1 MRNKKFSEIIS
12 ENKKLKT
19 KLKNNKIPIY
29 KIGILSNIMI
39 HQSKDIGE
47 YLLRKNEILAEI
59 KFGDYDNICQ
69 NSKNFC
75 DQNSII
81 IFWELCNIIDGLQY
95 KINNLSLS
103 KIDDLIDKVNKE
115 MNITFENLKKV
126 PLVIVNK
133 FSSLIFSHII

>member
-12 ENKKLKT
+12 DNKKLET
-19 KLKNNKIPIY
+19 KLKKNKIPIY

-47 YLLRKNEILAEI
+47 YLLRKKEILAEI

-81 IFWELCNIIDGLQY
+81 IFWELCNP
-95 KINNLSLS
+95 KNFFFRRVS
-103 KIDDLIDKVNKE
+103 
-115 MNITFENLKKV
+115 
-126 PLVIVNK
+126 
-133 FSSLIFSHII
+133 